1 MSNYRISL
9 NPATI
14 SQCDFEQS
22 VAVAKA
28 AGFRGIGLRHNLLK
42 DFLGEGNSLSKAR
55 KLIEDAGLVATEAGF
70 LNGWMFHDGIPLSG
84 KRQRTGESEEQLLN
98 EMAEFFSAVKE
109 LGSPPITAL
118 VATEEKGSIEQ
129 AAIELGWLCDRAA
142 DLGLRIMVELIG
154 SAPQIN
160 CVRKARQLMEMADRH
175 NCGLLLDSFLMFMG
189 VFDIE
194 EIARVP
200 AERIYTVHI
209 SDAPANKEKAQLD
222 MLKDRLFPG
231 DGVIPLKE
239 LCSAV
244 KATGYDGWFTIEIFN
259 PDYLGIEPIVIGER
273 SINCLTKLMQS
284 AENLI

>member
-1 MSNYRISL
+1 MSNYKISL

-14 SQCDFEQS
+14 SRCDFEQS
-22 VAVAKA
+22 LEVAKA
-28 AGFRGIGLRHNLLK
+28 AGFKGVGLRHNLLMNYLDK
-42 DFLGEGNSLSKAR
+42 GNSLSKAGE
-55 KLIEDAGLVATEAGF
+55 LMEYAGLIATEAGF
-70 LNGWMFHDGIPLSG
+70 LNGWMFHGGIPLSG
-84 KRQRTGESEEQLLN
+84 KRERTGESEEQLLN

-118 VATEEKGSIEQ
+118 VATKENGSIKQ
-129 AAIELGWLCDRAA
+129 AAVELGWLCDRAA

-154 SAPQIN
+154 IAPQIN
-160 CVRKARQLMEMADRH
+160 CVRRARQLMEMADRD

-189 VFDIE
+189 DFDIE
-194 EIARVP
+194 EIVRVP

-209 SDAPANKEKAQLD
+209 SDAPGNKEKARLN

-244 KATGYDGWFTIEIFN
+244 RATGYEGWYTIEIFN
-259 PDYLGIEPIVIGER
+259 PDYLGIEPTVIGER
-273 SINCLTKLMQS
+273 SINCLKELM
-284 AENLI
+284 ETT